1 MKTDTQ
7 TLADLVE
14 AQSAAI
20 GLPIPHA
27 HRAGVLLN
35 MERLAQMAVLATGF
49 PLEPEVEPAPVFSH
63 ER

>member
-1 MKTDTQ
+1 MKIDPL
-7 TLADLVE
+7 TLEQLVD
-14 AQSAAI
+14 AQSAVI
-20 GLPIPHA
+20 GLPIPPS

-35 MERLAQMAVLATGF
+35 MERLAQMAALATGF